1 MKKYNIKLLLTVNL
15 INLVILGG
23 ALLLLLMEMDIPAY
37 IALAVWIISVVYTNY
52 SIIVRN
58 TDMVNLIRAADKH
71 HKFNRECESLIKT
84 YKSINF
90 HAEFFD
96 SEEPGSMMKEAY
108 DLIAEQAQ
116 GNINSAVKF
125 MRSYNYITC
134 PPYDFLTNICVQN
147 EEMVTSLT
155 KLVELTLKI
164 DSKSDDVDLSY
175 VNNLIQSLK
184 ELSDGKDVENE

>member
-1 MKKYNIKLLLTVNL
+1 MKKINIKLLITVNL
-15 INLVILGG
+15 INLAILGG
-23 ALLLLLMEMDIPAY
+23 AVLLLMMDMDVPAY

-58 TDMVNLIRAADKH
+58 TDMVNLIRSADKH
-71 HKFNRECESLIKT
+71 NKFKKECESLINT

-96 SEEPGSMMKEAY
+96 SDEPGSIMKEAY
-108 DLIAEQAQ
+108 DLIAEQAN

-134 PPYDFLTNICVQN
+134 PPYDFLTNICSQN
-147 EEMVTSLT
+147 EEMIKSLSR
-155 KLVELTLKI
+155 LVELTLKI
-164 DSKSDDVDLSY
+164 DSKADDVDLSY

-184 ELSDGKDVENE
+184 ELSDGKEK